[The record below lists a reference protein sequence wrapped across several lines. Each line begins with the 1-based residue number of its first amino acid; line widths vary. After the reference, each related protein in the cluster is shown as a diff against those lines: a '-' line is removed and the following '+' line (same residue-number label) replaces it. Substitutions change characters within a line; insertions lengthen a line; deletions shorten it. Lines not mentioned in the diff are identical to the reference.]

1 MKHSVSLKSIATR
14 AVLFVVVT
22 SILFLCGCADF
33 GFGTEMPTEI
43 KACTSYEND
52 DYLVI
57 DCFLADK
64 HSGKVS
70 ILHWSKEA
78 QEIADELSKNS
89 VPSETFSFEVNSRYE
104 HNTTKGANST
114 QQNIIDYIKS
124 LYDEDSDTNYTTL
137 GIARPVDDKFWF
149 SITTT
154 DAHGFDSG
162 TGLYEGIISSK
173 IMSYDPS
180 SKQFKTVL
188 NYDKSDAIIV
198 DFDENGIF
206 TFDVDGNLN
215 YYNLKSEKSTYIW
228 AYNDRPI
235 EFIVTDDHIC
245 ANYTKDSTGY
255 CFVYQKH
262 GEILTDIAYG

>member
-22 SILFLCGCADF
+22 SLLFLCGCADF

-43 KACTSYEND
+43 KACTSSEND

-57 DCFLADK
+57 DCFLTDK

-70 ILHWSKEA
+70 ILHWSKKA

-124 LYDEDSDTNYTTL
+124 LYDEDADTNYTTL

-162 TGLYEGIISSK
+162 NGLYEGIISSK
-173 IMSYDPS
+173 IMSYNLENG
-180 SKQFKTVL
+180 QFETVF
-188 NYDKSDAIIV
+188 NCNAKETIIL
-198 DFDENGIF
+198 DFDEKGIF
-206 TFDVDGNLN
+206 TFDIDKELN
-215 YYNLKSEKSTYIW
+215 YYNFETQEITHIW
-228 AYNDRPI
+228 SCPHQVK
-235 EFIVTDDHIC
+235 FIVTDDHIC
-245 ANYTKDSTGY
+245 ADYEKDSKGH

-262 GEILTDIAYG
+262 GEIITDTTYSE